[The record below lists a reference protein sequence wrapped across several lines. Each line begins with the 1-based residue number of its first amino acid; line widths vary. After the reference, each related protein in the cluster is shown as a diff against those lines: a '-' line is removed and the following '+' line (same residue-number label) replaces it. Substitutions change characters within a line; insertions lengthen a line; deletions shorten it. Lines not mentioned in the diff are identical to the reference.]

1 MATPSLHDKGPGE
14 LDNSAICQKLS
25 KSEERKRKPQS
36 TYSHEYRYLIAKYAK
51 ERGYHNLLSFA
62 IISIQQSMSSLGEH
76 LSKNMTKTLNLQ
88 KTCRHH
94 LKKKLKNLKRGRSL
108 MVVSVIDEKVQK
120 FMVLL
125 YKKAGHISRSIA
137 AATAIV
143 LISRTD
149 EKSVYNM
156 FVTST

>member
-1 MATPSLHDKGPGE
+1 
-14 LDNSAICQKLS
+14 
-25 KSEERKRKPQS
+25 
-36 TYSHEYRYLIAKYAK
+36 
-51 ERGYHNLLSFA
+51 
-62 IISIQQSMSSLGEH
+62 MSSLGEH

-108 MVVSVIDEKVQK
+108 MVVSVIDEKVQN

-156 FVTST
+156 FVTSTQGRSLLQTIGTWVRFLMEVMATDHLISSRCYVNSAFYPFEVGK

>member
-1 MATPSLHDKGPGE
+1 
-14 LDNSAICQKLS
+14 
-25 KSEERKRKPQS
+25 
-36 TYSHEYRYLIAKYAK
+36 
-51 ERGYHNLLSFA
+51 
-62 IISIQQSMSSLGEH
+62 MSSLGEH

-120 FMVLL
+120 FMLLL

-156 FVTST
+156 FVTSTQGRSLLQTIGTWVRFLMEVMATDHLISSRCYVNSAFYPFEVGK

>member
-1 MATPSLHDKGPGE
+1 
-14 LDNSAICQKLS
+14 
-25 KSEERKRKPQS
+25 
-36 TYSHEYRYLIAKYAK
+36 
-51 ERGYHNLLSFA
+51 
-62 IISIQQSMSSLGEH
+62 
-76 LSKNMTKTLNLQ
+76 
-88 KTCRHH
+88 
-94 LKKKLKNLKRGRSL
+94 

-137 AATAIV
+137 AATAI
-143 LISRTD
+143 SRTD

>member
-1 MATPSLHDKGPGE
+1 
-14 LDNSAICQKLS
+14 
-25 KSEERKRKPQS
+25 
-36 TYSHEYRYLIAKYAK
+36 
-51 ERGYHNLLSFA
+51 
-62 IISIQQSMSSLGEH
+62 MSSLGEH
-76 LSKNMTKTLNLQ
+76 LSKNMTKTLNIQ

>member
-1 MATPSLHDKGPGE
+1 
-14 LDNSAICQKLS
+14 
-25 KSEERKRKPQS
+25 
-36 TYSHEYRYLIAKYAK
+36 
-51 ERGYHNLLSFA
+51 
-62 IISIQQSMSSLGEH
+62 
-76 LSKNMTKTLNLQ
+76 
-88 KTCRHH
+88 
-94 LKKKLKNLKRGRSL
+94 

-125 YKKAGHISRSIA
+125 YKKAGHISSSIA

>member
-1 MATPSLHDKGPGE
+1 
-14 LDNSAICQKLS
+14 
-25 KSEERKRKPQS
+25 
-36 TYSHEYRYLIAKYAK
+36 
-51 ERGYHNLLSFA
+51 
-62 IISIQQSMSSLGEH
+62 
-76 LSKNMTKTLNLQ
+76 
-88 KTCRHH
+88 
-94 LKKKLKNLKRGRSL
+94 

-156 FVTST
+156 FVTSTQGRSLLQTIGTWVRFLMEVMATDHLISSRCYVNSAFYPFEVGK